1 MFCKK
6 DVFRN
11 FAKFTVKHLCQSVFF
26 NNVTGLRPETLLKKR
41 LWHRCFPVNFAKF
54 LKTSFLTEHLW
65 WLLLSV
71 SDFDYQI
78 QWRNN
83 LTMAFVITFVQINT
97 CILLCF
103 YLFLLV
109 WSSFNHVDSTYYL
122 FYCERLLPKF
132 LFFKS
137 QMIYFIRCKAD
148 VYLAMSLITKSEC
161 LKGIFLPLRSWMKC
175 VKIWHGWNF
184 LVMQSTFP
192 WNIASNTL
200 IFTSFPICHIYHY
213 VKYVR
218 IRVFFDPY
226 NPVYRKI

>member
-1 MFCKK
+1 MFCEKG
-6 DVFRN
+6 VLSN
-11 FAKFTVKHLCQSVFF
+11 FAKFKGKRLCQGLFF
-26 NNVTGLRPETLLKKR
+26 NKVAGLRPQAWNFIKKETLAQVFSCEFCKIFKNIFSYRTPLVAASVCVR
-41 LWHRCFPVNFAKF
+41 LW
-54 LKTSFLTEHLW
+54 
-65 WLLLSV
+65 LS
-71 SDFDYQI
+71 
-78 QWRNN
+78 
-83 LTMAFVITFVQINT
+83 
-97 CILLCF
+97 
-103 YLFLLV
+103 
-109 WSSFNHVDSTYYL
+109 
-122 FYCERLLPKF
+122 KF

-213 VKYVR
+213 AKYVR
-218 IRVFFDPY
+218 IRVFLDPY